1 MIEEY
6 IKHHFEG
13 EAGKD
18 AFNVQEP

>member
-1 MIEEY
+1 IEEY